1 MNWCTPTGVVT
12 GLALHNIAHCCVTA
26 PGVHVVEALVS
37 TGAAKSMIAALQAHE
52 LRGASRIHE
61 ANVEGVAVVLYTLQA
76 IDLTRSEA
84 DTLFAL
90 LRTVPSAL
98 RFCLEHDLQNIK
110 AIGSTSAALATTTA
124 AVVFGK
130 DEDGFFQFT
139 QELVD
144 TTIECLKHQL
154 SGAAATF
161 FPHLQAHWLRPIL
174 HLTVSDTHKALLIR
188 SPGLIAFLLETLL
201 LPNPEHTRNA
211 AKDSE
216 KAPIQADAADALLQ
230 LAVYEPARELLLK
243 DSALLEALRAMVG
256 GAALTEAAAL
266 SAQNALMA
274 IEGVENTRRHAATG
288 SESQLHAVDGQKH
301 IMLSCEYLNLRRCL

>member
-1 MNWCTPTGVVT
+1 
-12 GLALHNIAHCCVTA
+12 
-26 PGVHVVEALVS
+26 
-37 TGAAKSMIAALQAHE
+37 MIAALQAHE

-230 LAVYEPARELLLK
+230 LAVYGPARELLLK
-243 DSALLEALRAMVG
+243 ESALLEALRAMVG

-274 IEGVENTRRHAATG
+274 IEGVENARRNAATG
-288 SESQLHAVDGQKH
+288 SESELRAVDGQKH
-301 IMLSCEYLNLRRCL
+301 IMLSCEYLRRCL